1 MSLFGPTKP
10 LQPPAPM
17 PRDIVESDALV
28 AFVSSVTAPNVA
40 RQTLELIETLAVVMV
55 RSVAASSNK
64 PSSTSTPSLRE
75 TQNSEEFSGSQSLLT
90 ASTTSDDSSTPPI
103 WAKAMAFGS
112 TGIDANVKSSDV
124 DVYVG

>member
-10 LQPPAPM
+10 LQPQAPL

-40 RQTLELIETLAVVMV
+40 RQTLDLIETLAVVMV
-55 RSVAASSNK
+55 RTVAASLNNQQGGRGGLDEEAGVSFPAPANSSETDSNQGLH
-64 PSSTSTPSLRE
+64 SL
-75 TQNSEEFSGSQSLLT
+75 
-90 ASTTSDDSSTPPI
+90 PI
-103 WAKAMAFGS
+103 WARAMAFGS
-112 TGIDANVKSSDV
+112 TGIDANVKSRDV